1 MSTSRTRA
9 IISALTVSS
18 LWTHSLFPS
27 ASAKVVEAMQQVSAL
42 SLRRTCPPVIRSS
55 DRCGCVVWEYRVS
68 YLTGPVI
75 RAHQFPLL
83 VRHVTSKTTLAQ
95 TQTAILAAAAA
106 QCDTLH
112 ITWGRRSA
120 TGCVPPCFSPSLRCL
135 TRPVRICQAKPRGT
149 VLPSSL
155 HVVSGFDCSSNISHV
170 PLIAIPRRAFVVP
183 FVIPAGSGSTFVSQS
198 YPSEA
203 LSETLQ
209 FG

>member
-1 MSTSRTRA
+1 MLICFLRCYPRGFVQRLTTAFLRIPTRAAPWPRKSSMSTSRTRA

-55 DRCGCVVWEYRVS
+55 DRCGCVGWEYRVS

-95 TQTAILAAAAA
+95 TQAAIPAAAAA

-120 TGCVPPCFSPSLRCL
+120 TGCVPPDFSPSLRGL
-135 TRPVRICQAKPRGT
+135 TRPVRT
-149 VLPSSL
+149 
-155 HVVSGFDCSSNISHV
+155 
-170 PLIAIPRRAFVVP
+170 
-183 FVIPAGSGSTFVSQS
+183 
-198 YPSEA
+198 Y
-203 LSETLQ
+203 
-209 FG
+209 